1 MIWESP
7 LQFYRQICNIMAI
20 LTVYT
25 ELLDNTLSGARIID
39 MGTQRSC
46 ACFVLPKDKVAE
58 VGAKHKWVKQHS
70 FYILLGTHP
79 NTGKRTGYV
88 GETNDFTHRV
98 IDHKQKKEYWDT
110 ALVFI
115 SKSNEIYKML
125 KNVARIIDYPDPE
138 EIELKGWIVRSFDAN
153 GIDIKDD
160 ALTLLLEYIGD
171 DQARLSQEIDKLSS
185 YVGKGGTIR
194 KEDIKLLVPKNINN

>member
-1 MIWESP
+1 
-7 LQFYRQICNIMAI
+7 MAI

-25 ELLDNTLSGARIID
+25 ELLDNTLDGARIID

-58 VGAKHKWVKQHS
+58 VGSKHKWMKQHS

-79 NTGKRTGYV
+79 NTGKRIGYV

-98 IDHKQKKEYWDT
+98 IDHRQKKEYWDT

-115 SKSNEIYKML
+115 SKSNEIYKSEV
-125 KNVARIIDYPDPE
+125 KY
-138 EIELKGWIVRSFDAN
+138 
-153 GIDIKDD
+153 
-160 ALTLLLEYIGD
+160 LEYLG
-171 DQARLSQEIDKLSS
+171 
-185 YVGKGGTIR
+185 
-194 KEDIKLLVPKNINN
+194 